1 MCQILCKTIV
11 YHATYYYNT
20 IKYHPTQCYVTV
32 YITMIQYYIPIA
44 QISTGTLNQREFGLF
59 NVNLSRAKKCSV

>member
-1 MCQILCKTIV
+1 MCQIFCKTIV

-20 IKYHPTQCYVTV
+20 IKYPTQCYVTV
-32 YITMIQYYIPIA
+32 YITIIQYYIPIA

>member
-32 YITMIQYYIPIA
+32 YITIIQYYIPIA
-44 QISTGTLNQREFGLF
+44 QISTGTLNQRESGLF
-59 NVNLSRAKKCSV
+59 NVNLSRAKKCSM